1 MRGWTKDLTGQ
12 RFGRLVVLKFAHY
25 REYPEGGKI
34 RKRAV
39 FTCQCDCGEIKDIPA
54 IQLGKGT
61 TSCGCLLRETAAAKG
76 RKSALPLGVAARN
89 RVLDMYTRSAKMRG
103 YSFEIP
109 LKEFNNLLISDC
121 YYCGQP
127 PSNKSSSRGATG
139 EFVYNGIDRL
149 DNSIGY
155 TVDNCV
161 PCCDMCNTAKNNKTK
176 DEFITWAKRIA
187 QHFTT

>member
-25 REYPEGGKI
+25 RDYPEGGKI

-89 RVLDMYTRSAKMRG
+89 RVLDMYTRSAKNRG
-103 YSFEIP
+103 YEFDLPIS
-109 LKEFNNLLISDC
+109 EFNNLLISDC
-121 YYCGQP
+121 YYCGCK
-127 PSNKSSSRGATG
+127 PSNKSKSTNNTG
-139 EFVYNGIDRL
+139 EFYYNGIDRL
-149 DNSIGY
+149 DNTIGY
-155 TVDNCV
+155 ISGNCV
-161 PCCDMCNTAKNNKTK
+161 PCCERCNTAKNNRSAS
-176 DEFITWAKRIA
+176 EFIDWIKKIYSHLT
-187 QHFTT
+187 